1 MASAP
6 SGMPAVEPQRLDG
19 KATAATIK
27 AELTE
32 RVAALAARGVTPG
45 LGTLLVG
52 DDPGSTWYVNGKHKD
67 CAEVGLTSIR
77 EDLPATA
84 TQEEIEAAV
93 ARLNSDPACT
103 GFIVQL
109 PLPDGIDT
117 NRVLEL
123 IDPDKDAD
131 GLHPTNLGRLVLR
144 VSEPV
149 ESSLPCTPKGIIELI
164 ERHGVSLRGKNIV
177 VVGRGT
183 TVGRSI
189 GLLLTRK
196 AVNAT
201 VTLCHTG
208 TADLASHTREADVIV
223 AAAGVPDLIS
233 ADMVKDGA
241 VLVDVGVSRITDPE
255 TGKSRVAG
263 DIAADAVAK
272 SSWFSPNPGGVG
284 PMTRAM
290 LLTNVVE
297 AAEREAGIH

>member
-1 MASAP
+1 MTAQS
-6 SGMPAVEPQRLDG
+6 SQPQVLDG
-19 KATAATIK
+19 KATAAAIK
-27 AELTE
+27 AELAE
-32 RVAALAARGVTPG
+32 RVEALSARGIRPG

-52 DDPGSTWYVNGKHKD
+52 EDPGSTWYVNGKHAD
-67 CAEVGLTSIR
+67 CAEIGIASIR

-84 TQEEIEAAV
+84 SQAEIEAAV
-93 ARLNSDPACT
+93 RSLNENPECT

-144 VSEPV
+144 TSEDIDSP
-149 ESSLPCTPKGIIELI
+149 LPCTPKGIIELI
-164 ERHGVSLRGKNIV
+164 ERHGVSLRGKEITV
-177 VVGRGT
+177 IGRGT

-208 TADLASHTREADVIV
+208 TRDLAAHTRGADVIV
-223 AAAGVPDLIS
+223 AAAGVPGIVTG
-233 ADMVKDGA
+233 DMVKDGA
-241 VLVDVGVSRITDPE
+241 VLIDVGVSRVTDPE
-255 TGKSRVAG
+255 TGKSKVAG
-263 DIAADAVAK
+263 DIAPDAIAK
-272 SSWFSPNPGGVG
+272 ASWYSPNPGGVG

-297 AAEREAGIH
+297 TAERLS